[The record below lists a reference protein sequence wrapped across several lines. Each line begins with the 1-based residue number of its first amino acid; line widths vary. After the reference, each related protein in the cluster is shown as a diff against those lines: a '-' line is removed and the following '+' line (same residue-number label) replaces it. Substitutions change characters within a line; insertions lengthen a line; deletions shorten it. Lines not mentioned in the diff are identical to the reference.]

1 MTWMA
6 VQVVIDH
13 WPKLKPYIEIEGN
26 SVEEVINTAKLLG
39 YTKNDL
45 TTKNTTELYQDIGI
59 DIEKMLELTFNSTVE
74 DRMLTGL

>member
-1 MTWMA
+1 MDG

-13 WPKLKPYIEIEGN
+13 WPKLKPYIEIEVN

-59 DIEKMLELTFNSTVE
+59 DIEKMLELTFNSTIE